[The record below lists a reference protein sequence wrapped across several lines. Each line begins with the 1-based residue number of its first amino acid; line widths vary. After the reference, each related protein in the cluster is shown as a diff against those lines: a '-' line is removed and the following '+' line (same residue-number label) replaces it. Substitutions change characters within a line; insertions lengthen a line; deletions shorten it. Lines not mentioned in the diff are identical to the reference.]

1 MSKRNRLCIKDTPML
16 YTAPEDSN
24 TFKHLGYVITF
35 KRYLSMQ
42 DKIRFLEEVKGYCIA
57 DGEYTPILFDFGVRM
72 ATLEL
77 YTNVTIPQG
86 IKAATELALG
96 SGLYEELMYHI
107 NKVDFDAMVAAAKE
121 EIAILTAKNPFD
133 GIIKYIENILE
144 KYDSEI
150 QQIDMKQLYK
160 MLEIVTKSDDK
171 RNVVELFKTMY
182 RTED

>member
-1 MSKRNRLCIKDTPML
+1 MSKRNRLCIKDTPKL
-16 YTAPEDSN
+16 YTAPEDVK
-24 TFKHLGYVITF
+24 TFEYLNYTITF
-35 KRYLSMQ
+35 KRYLGMK
-42 DKIRFLEEVKGYCIA
+42 DKVRFLQEVKNYCMA

-77 YTNVTIPQG
+77 YTNVTIPEG

-96 SGLYEELMYHI
+96 SGLYEELMKYI
-107 NKVDFDAMVAAAKE
+107 NKVDFDAMVAATKE
-121 EIAILTAKNPFD
+121 EIAALTEKNPFG

-150 QQIDMKQLYK
+150 QQVDIKQLYK